1 MPKTTLRFHRT
12 HGTHGSCLIKAYG
25 LLQWRIQIKISQE
38 RWHNRTES
46 KRGHIASFQL
56 PPATPLQSDIDIW
69 QCTSSI
75 ANREPHASLGVVQ
88 VFWVPVTQTRGTY
101 VTDLLLSSVSKCQT
115 GIESLSLPVSQYSI
129 NINFSAQHKAP
140 GKQRHSYWAK
150 YVKCLEVISQELGKS
165 VPDISLEWRGCTIQA
180 CMSSFTQAKWKYSK
194 LMPFLFYCI
203 LTLSEFSRLKSSD
216 NGNRVQRCA
225 TAPVF
230 PRPHWVTL
238 KHAPRVNRSW
248 QTTNSWACITELQKR
263 KQHVKT
269 LLLVNCLHWLSLL
282 WGPPIPSFSCT
293 QVSHGQGAITRRD
306 ALTSPRGDTADIWVT
321 IVKESQVPGNLE
333 STLFLSRLQ
342 MIKTTNS

>member
-140 GKQRHSYWAK
+140 CKQRHSY
-150 YVKCLEVISQELGKS
+150 
-165 VPDISLEWRGCTIQA
+165 
-180 CMSSFTQAKWKYSK
+180 
-194 LMPFLFYCI
+194 
-203 LTLSEFSRLKSSD
+203 
-216 NGNRVQRCA
+216 
-225 TAPVF
+225 
-230 PRPHWVTL
+230 
-238 KHAPRVNRSW
+238 
-248 QTTNSWACITELQKR
+248 
-263 KQHVKT
+263 
-269 LLLVNCLHWLSLL
+269 
-282 WGPPIPSFSCT
+282 
-293 QVSHGQGAITRRD
+293 
-306 ALTSPRGDTADIWVT
+306 
-321 IVKESQVPGNLE
+321 
-333 STLFLSRLQ
+333 
-342 MIKTTNS
+342 